1 MVKLKDFGTKKFI
14 FLIVL
19 GSSHIIT
26 NIDGYWRLTWSLTSE
41 SIRMDRD
48 AHKLILTSCLNK

>member
-1 MVKLKDFGTKKFI
+1 MAMLKDFGTKKFI

-26 NIDGYWRLTWSLTSE
+26 NIDGYWRLTWPLTSE
-41 SIRMDRD
+41 SIRTDRD
-48 AHKLILTSCLNK
+48 AHKLILTSYLNK

>member
-1 MVKLKDFGTKKFI
+1 MIKLKDFGTKKFI

-19 GSSHIIT
+19 GSSHVIT
-26 NIDGYWRLTWSLTSE
+26 NIDCYWRLTWLLTSE
-41 SIRMDRD
+41 SIKMDRN